1 MSLLQATS
9 KTWFITYI
17 IRLLIWLCNNFLE
30 KIFTGKKCHQKLAA
44 SQSLLLPYF
53 SATPTKYKRWYSI
66 GWEFGRNG
74 TDRKHTGTGMCS
86 FEQSAYTCIIGDLDT
101 IAVRVEEEGELVD
114 KLLGHELVAQ
124 LRHLSHITQQAHHVP
139 D

>member
-1 MSLLQATS
+1 M
-9 KTWFITYI
+9 
-17 IRLLIWLCNNFLE
+17 
-30 KIFTGKKCHQKLAA
+30 KIFSGKKCHQKLAA

-53 SATPTKYKRWYSI
+53 SATPTKYKNDI
-66 GWEFGRNG
+66 ALDENLAVMVQ
-74 TDRKHTGTGMCS
+74 TGNIPVQVCVVLS
-86 FEQSAYTCIIGDLDT
+86 RVPTCIVGDLDT